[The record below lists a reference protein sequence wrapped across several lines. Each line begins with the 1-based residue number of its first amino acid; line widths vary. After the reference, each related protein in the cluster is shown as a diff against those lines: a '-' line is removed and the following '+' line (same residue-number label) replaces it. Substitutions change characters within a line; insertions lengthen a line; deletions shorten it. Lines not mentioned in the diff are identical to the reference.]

1 MGNIVGGLIGGVGS
15 ILGASSA
22 KSNDLTGYN
31 YLTGAN
37 GVQPYVTNGTAA
49 NTASANLLGLNGA
62 AGQSQSGPA
71 FQNYLNS
78 SGNQFQLDQGSRAI
92 TGNAASRGLL
102 NSGST
107 AKSLTSFGQN
117 LASTNF
123 GNYLSQVNNQGS
135 QGLTASG
142 QIGQAGTSGGV
153 QAGNA
158 QQSGITNAF
167 GQLAGVA
174 TAAAPLLGI

>member
-15 ILGASSA
+15 LLGGNKA
-22 KSNDLTGYN
+22 KSDALTGFN

-37 GVQPYVTNGTAA
+37 GVGGDIKTGNSA
-49 NTASANLLGLNGA
+49 NTANADLLGLNGP
-62 AGQSQSGPA
+62 AGQAHSGPA

-78 SGNQFQLDQGSRAI
+78 TGYNFQLDQGTRAL

-107 AKSLTSFGQN
+107 AKALTNYGQN

-123 GNYLSQVNNQGS
+123 DNYLGQTGNIANR
-135 QGLTASG
+135 GLVASG
-142 QIGQAGTSGGV
+142 QIGTAGTQGG
-153 QAGNA
+153 QTAANA
-158 QQSGITNAF
+158 QQSGISKAGGIF
-167 GQLAGVA
+167 GDLAA
-174 TAAAPLLGI
+174 TFL